1 MKPVLT
7 IQNLHFVHFY
17 FKILLT
23 LFCLLLEFASQLPH
37 DGGAFYTNDTMESSR
52 PYYATSWPPILHAAA
67 LYLNAEDFSSSQ
79 TESEVINVNC
89 VNNNPSNNASDQFH
103 LLFGICMEALCSP
116 RSTEPLESIITCL
129 KALYTLLDSNVAK
142 EFIMVDKTLGIE
154 LCNVLHRLILTRDSH
169 MSQLLCMEVL
179 KQVIS
184 AAQQHL
190 EKCRKDSGA
199 SANQEESVD
208 LDLLGEGGDSG
219 EILPG
224 KSLVFAVLEICLCL
238 LVRQLPALSPA
249 PNSTIITSMRM
260 VQNWNESS
268 QLVAAAISS
277 MENLHKLCSPRGAE
291 SILPTIL
298 YLTTGVIK
306 EMATKSSGNTG
317 TVAHNPAVQAALHCL
332 KTLTTDKYSKD
343 ERCESWQKL
352 LQSALAKVIDLA
364 KTGDDDNRLDEVT
377 MMLAIAVFVLHAPAK
392 VVTAPNL
399 QYPCINHFKQCLQS
413 SNPSVRILFPW

>member
-1 MKPVLT
+1 M
-7 IQNLHFVHFY
+7 QNLHFVHLVFENSTY
-17 FKILLT
+17 PF
-23 LFCLLLEFASQLPH
+23 LLLEFASQLPH

-52 PYYATSWPPILHAAA
+52 PYYAASWPPILHAAA
-67 LYLNAEDFSSSQ
+67 LYLNAEDFGTSQ

-89 VNNNPSNNASDQFH
+89 VNNNPNNTASDQFH

-116 RSTEPLESIITCL
+116 RSIEPLESIITCL
-129 KALYTLLDSNVAK
+129 KALYTLLDSNIAK

-190 EKCRKDSGA
+190 EKIRKDGTA
-199 SANQEESVD
+199 SANQEGTLV
-208 LDLLGEGGDSG
+208 LDILGEGGESG

-224 KSLVFAVLEICLCL
+224 NSLVFAVLEICLCL

-277 MENLHKLCSPRGAE
+277 MENLHKLCSPKGAE
-291 SILPTIL
+291 SILPTVL

-306 EMATKSSGNTG
+306 EMATKSSSNAGII
-317 TVAHNPAVQAALHCL
+317 AHNPAVQAALHCL
-332 KTLTTDKYSKD
+332 KTLTTDKCSRD
-343 ERCESWQKL
+343 EKCDSWQKL
-352 LQSALAKVIDLA
+352 LQSALAKVIDLT

-377 MMLAIAVFVLHAPAK
+377 TMLAIAVFVLHAPPK

-413 SNPSVRILFPW
+413 SNASVRILSLR